1 MAFSIRRLGKRFFL
15 TANII
20 VCLFFLIACLQPW
33 LNPETFWLV
42 SFMSLSFPI
51 GLIGVVGFV
60 LFWGVVKIRYTLI
73 SLITLALGFKQINV
87 LFSIKQ
93 KTFSES
99 KLPDHLR
106 VMSWNIRS
114 FTGVKK
120 GKESKVENVDS
131 IFNLI
136 KNYDPDIICFQE
148 FGQYDTPG
156 VGENY
161 SKRLWEMGLKHSVLS
176 KDYSRVLYNYTNGLA
191 IFSKYPF
198 VASKRI
204 PFSSNAESLL
214 YADVVLPDADTIR
227 VFTTHLQSFK
237 FTGDDYKDLNTIK
250 NNDDQLVEASKNIFV
265 KMKRAFRN
273 RGSQADM
280 IRPILDASPYPE
292 ILGCDMNDVPT
303 SYAYWQLRGNRKD
316 AFLEKG
322 FGIGRTFIALAPTL
336 RIDYLLADNR
346 FTISQFTTIKKRFSD
361 HLPVI
366 MDVKLSEGGN

>member
-1 MAFSIRRLGKRFFL
+1 MAFSIRRLGKRFFI

-20 VCLFFLIACLQPW
+20 VSLFFLIACLQPW

-42 SFMSLSFPI
+42 SFMSLSFPL
-51 GLIGVVGFV
+51 GLIGVVGFL
-60 LFWGVVKIRYTLI
+60 LFWLLVKMRYTLI
-73 SLITLALGFKQINV
+73 SLLTLALGMRQINA
-87 LFSIKQ
+87 LYSIKQ
-93 KTFSES
+93 KTFTEN
-99 KLPDHLR
+99 KQPANLR
-106 VMSWNIRS
+106 IMSWNIRS
-114 FTGVKK
+114 FTGLKT
-120 GKESKVENVDS
+120 GKENKADNVDS
-131 IFNLI
+131 IFLLI
-136 KNYDPDIICFQE
+136 NTYAPDIICFQE

-198 VASKRI
+198 AASKRI
-204 PFSSNAESLL
+204 QFSSNSESLL

-237 FTGDDYKDLNTIK
+237 FNGEDYKNLNTIK
-250 NNDDQLVEASKNIFV
+250 NTEDQMVEASKNIFV

-280 IRPILDASPYPE
+280 VRPLLDNSPYPE
-292 ILGCDMNDVPT
+292 ILACDMNDVPT
-303 SYAYWQLRGNRKD
+303 SYAYWKLRGNRKD

-336 RIDYLLADNR
+336 RIDYLLTNNR
-346 FTISQFTTIKKRFSD
+346 FALSQFTTLQKRFSD
-361 HLPVI
+361 HLPLV
-366 MDVKLSEGGN
+366 MDVRLENGGN